1 MQANRE
7 NIVMKEEK
15 DVPNIEDKELKN
27 EHGSELKLDNFIKDE
42 EIRDKKKILLDLVE
56 IAIRTKVENEVNGYC
71 LCYEKT
77 EQLLNDY
84 STIENLKLPNG
95 KDILNSMFKKIK
107 ESLEQPEYKSFEN
120 GIYRLSEVYK
130 RIERMNL

>member
-1 MQANRE
+1 M
-7 NIVMKEEK
+7 
-15 DVPNIEDKELKN
+15 
-27 EHGSELKLDNFIKDE
+27 
-42 EIRDKKKILLDLVE
+42 LDLVE

-95 KDILNSMFKKIK
+95 KDILNSIFKKIK

>member
-7 NIVMKEEK
+7 NILMKEEK
-15 DVPNIEDKELKN
+15 DVPNIEDKELRN

-84 STIENLKLPNG
+84 RTIENLKLPNG
-95 KDILNSMFKKIK
+95 KD
-107 ESLEQPEYKSFEN
+107 Y
-120 GIYRLSEVYK
+120 
-130 RIERMNL
+130 